1 MPDASEEFSCY
12 PDVERL
18 DGRAKEMTMRILIA
32 EDVPTVRNGLQIL
45 FELQE
50 GLEVLGAAADANEL
64 ISLTEKGCPDAVL
77 IGWELPELAGI
88 QLLKILRRTCP
99 NLAVIV
105 LSGRPEARN
114 AALAAGANLFIS
126 KASPPEQLL
135 ASILSIRP
143 ETNEIEKNIGEIS

>member
-12 PDVERL
+12 PNVERL
-18 DGRAKEMTMRILIA
+18 DTSAKEMTMRILIA

-45 FELQE
+45 FDLQE
-50 GLEVLGAAADANEL
+50 GLEVLGTAADVNEL
-64 ISLTEKGCPDAVL
+64 LSLTEKDCPDAVL
-77 IGWELPELAGI
+77 IGWELSELVGI
-88 QLLKILRRTCP
+88 ELLKTLRRTCP

-114 AALAAGANLFIS
+114 PALAAGANLFIS
-126 KASPPEQLL
+126 KAAPPEQLL
-135 ASILSIRP
+135 ASVLSIRP